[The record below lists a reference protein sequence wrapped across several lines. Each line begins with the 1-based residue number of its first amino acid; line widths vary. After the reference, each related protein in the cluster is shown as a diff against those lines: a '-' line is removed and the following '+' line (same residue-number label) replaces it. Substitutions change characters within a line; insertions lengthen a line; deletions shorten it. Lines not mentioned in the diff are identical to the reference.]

1 MNDFE
6 VSRTISRPVRGAIIV
21 MLVLAF
27 IVAFIPLWQLGASS
41 SGAAAVASAESREA
55 DIDRE
60 GRALRAAIAAGI
72 PAVDEDF
79 IVSAGNSYQS

>member
-1 MNDFE
+1 
-6 VSRTISRPVRGAIIV
+6 

-79 IVSAGNSYQS
+79 IVSAGSSYQS

>member
-6 VSRTISRPVRGAIIV
+6 VSRNISRPIRGAIIV

-41 SGAAAVASAESREA
+41 SGAAAVASAESKAA
-55 DIDRE
+55 DADRE

-72 PAVDEDF
+72 PDEDF
-79 IVSAGNSYQS
+79 VVSAGNGYQS

>member
-6 VSRTISRPVRGAIIV
+6 VSKNLTRPIKGAIIV

-27 IVAFIPLWQLGASS
+27 IVTFIPLWQLGVTS
-41 SGAAAVASAESREA
+41 SGTAALISAETVVA
-55 DIDRE
+55 DTDRE

-72 PAVDEDF
+72 PMPDEEY
-79 IVSAGNSYQS
+79 IVSAGNNYQS

>member
-72 PAVDEDF
+72 PAVVEDF

>member
-6 VSRTISRPVRGAIIV
+6 VSKNITRPVRGAIIV

-27 IVAFIPLWQLGASS
+27 IVTFIPLWQLGVTS
-41 SGAAAVASAESREA
+41 SGMAAIVSAETKAA
-55 DIDRE
+55 DTDRE

-72 PAVDEDF
+72 PAPEEEF
-79 IVSAGNSYQS
+79 FVSAGTSYQS

>member
-1 MNDFE
+1 M
-6 VSRTISRPVRGAIIV
+6 PVRGAIIV